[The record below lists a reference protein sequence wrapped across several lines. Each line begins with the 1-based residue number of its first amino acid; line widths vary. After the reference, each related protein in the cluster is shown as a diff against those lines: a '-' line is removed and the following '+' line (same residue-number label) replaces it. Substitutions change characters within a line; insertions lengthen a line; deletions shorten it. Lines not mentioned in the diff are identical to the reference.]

1 MKKARNDFMKK
12 VVFILT
18 LCFASLAIAEP
29 AWIDVRTIEEY
40 QQDHIDGDV
49 RISHEQI
56 VTEVEKLFPDK
67 TQAIYLYCRSGR
79 RAGIAMAKLE
89 EAGYTNVSNMGGIS
103 DVRKVR
109 VIK

>member
-1 MKKARNDFMKK
+1 MKKRI
-12 VVFILT
+12 VFILT
-18 LCFASLAIAEP
+18 LCFASLALAEP

-56 VTEVEKLFPDK
+56 VTEVEKLFADK
-67 TQAIYLYCRSGR
+67 TQATYLYCRSGR
-79 RAGIAMAKLE
+79 RAGIAMDKLK
-89 EAGYTNVSNMGGIS
+89 EAGYANVSNMGSIG

-109 VIK
+109 AIK